1 MVIKALFDSTTLSNP
16 LSKDDYLALCLVM
29 LGGGGGGGETR
40 RCGGSG
46 CLSAPT
52 MKLRYACSV
61 CGKTFESYQALGG
74 HKSSHRRPVGPVQA
88 CKPSSGRTGPD
99 DSGQVGPHRCSVCC
113 RSFMTGQALGGH
125 KRCHYWEGASTSS
138 SSAAPSGS
146 SVRDFDLNLPP
157 PTAAE
162 IGARRWMNKEDEEE
176 VQSPLAVK
184 KPRLPSSA

>member
-29 LGGGGGGGETR
+29 LGGGGGGGGGGETR

-46 CLSAPT
+46 CSSAPT

-74 HKSSHRRPVGPVQA
+74 HKLGPPVLRLLPELYDGAGARRP
-88 CKPSSGRTGPD
+88 
-99 DSGQVGPHRCSVCC
+99 
-113 RSFMTGQALGGH
+113 QALPLL
-125 KRCHYWEGASTSS
+125 EGASTSS